1 MADIRPLV
9 RYGKP
14 SADLIAIKQS
24 FFRENAQH
32 LAHSRE
38 LGAIYRRQPAR
49 TKCKCCDGALDGV
62 GFTKQDIDYVLC
74 GRCGHLNG
82 RHEDTAEF
90 CRTVYTADDG
100 KDYAANYAA
109 EDREAFDRRIEVIYL
124 PKARFLI
131 DGLRNAG
138 ATPEA
143 LSFADIGAGSGYFV
157 GAMRRAGLGRAV
169 GYEVSAAQCA
179 LAGAMVGDGSVQ
191 RLELDGEAALVRQ
204 LDTAVVSLIGVLE
217 HVRNPRALLAAIH
230 DNPKIRYL
238 FLSVPLFSPSV
249 YFEMVFPG
257 AMQRQLSGGHTHLY
271 TESSLDWTCREYG
284 FGRVAEW
291 WFGTDLVDLYRSV
304 LVNLEGDPALRAMA
318 GPWSQSWAGAIDE
331 MQLALDKRKL
341 SSEVHLLLSV

>member
-1 MADIRPLV
+1 VAEIRPLV

-14 SADLIAIKQS
+14 SAELIAIKQS

-32 LAHSRE
+32 LAHSRTI
-38 LGAIYRRQPAR
+38 GAVYRRQPAR
-49 TKCKCCDGALDGV
+49 TKCKCCDGALDGI

-74 GRCGHLNG
+74 ARCGHVNG

-90 CRTVYTADDG
+90 CRSVYTDEDG

-109 EDREAFDRRIEVIYL
+109 EDRAAFDRRIEVIYL

-131 DGLRNAG
+131 DGLHNAG
-138 ATPEA
+138 ETPEA
-143 LSFADIGAGSGYFV
+143 LAYADIGAGSGYFV
-157 GAMRRAGLGRAV
+157 GAMRAAGLGRAV

-179 LAGAMVGDGSVQ
+179 LAHRMAGQGSVQ
-191 RLELDGEAALVRQ
+191 QLDLDGEAALVAR
-204 LDTAVVSLIGVLE
+204 LDAEVVSLIGVLE
-217 HVRNPRALLAAIH
+217 HVRHPRALLAALR

-238 FLSVPLFSPSV
+238 YLSVPLFSPSV
-249 YFEMVFPG
+249 YFEMVFPE

-304 LVNLEGDPALRAMA
+304 LVGLEADPALRAMA
-318 GPWSQSWAGAIDE
+318 EPWSRSWAGAIDE
-331 MQLALDKRKL
+331 MQHALDSRKL